1 MPANIITRKA
11 GYPQIPK
18 CHRILYYLETVF
30 HSLSNF
36 RGKTFETKQIG
47 FLHCRTQSQPNCLF
61 SKKQDALL
69 SKLIIFFFFLSFS
82 HGKDYLSA
90 PKIRIWETNIKSFL
104 FFYQYILQK
113 NNTWNVFDSLHWHLQ
128 CSLIFKIR
136 DLLSQTF
143 EPTFKYFSNLKKKK
157 S

>member
-69 SKLIIFFFFLSFS
+69 SKLIIFFFFFCPFLMVRTILVLRRSEF
-82 HGKDYLSA
+82 GK
-90 PKIRIWETNIKSFL
+90 
-104 FFYQYILQK
+104 QILK
-113 NNTWNVFDSLHWHLQ
+113 VF
-128 CSLIFKIR
+128 
-136 DLLSQTF
+136 
-143 EPTFKYFSNLKKKK
+143 YFSISTYFRKIIPEMCLTHFTDIFNAP
-157 S
+157 